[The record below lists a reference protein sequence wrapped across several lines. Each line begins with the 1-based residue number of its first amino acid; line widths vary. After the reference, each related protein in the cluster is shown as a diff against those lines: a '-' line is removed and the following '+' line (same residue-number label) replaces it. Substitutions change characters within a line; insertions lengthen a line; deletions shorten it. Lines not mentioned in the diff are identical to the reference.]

1 MKRLRIVAGLISLI
15 VAVIYLFQ
23 VIDPAALGE
32 MFSVMTVHSGDLMLG
47 LGCYAT
53 AFGLRALS
61 WCRVLPGLS
70 AGQSWAALH
79 VSLLGNHILPLRLGE
94 VLRVTSVLRRTD
106 LAARPVIASAVT
118 LRAVDLV
125 VVLGLAVLVAPATV
139 FDLAPG
145 WALGLLGVG
154 VLALAGGGAVWM
166 TRVGRDG
173 AVTRLPGGLVL
184 VAVVAAWV
192 LEAAVVYA
200 IAGAAGFPLG
210 VGDAVAVTAVTI
222 AVQAVAVTPGGFGTY
237 EAAATAVLVGLGVP
251 AGPAFAIALTTH
263 AVKTLYALAV
273 GAVALA
279 IPAPS
284 YLGRFRLPRLRPPR
298 PAREPVADGAPVV
311 AFLPAYQE
319 EETVA
324 TVVAR
329 IPSRVA
335 GRPVVTIVVDDG
347 STDATAQRAAAAGAR
362 VVSLGVNQGLGAAV
376 RRGLA
381 EAVALDPAVVVYLD
395 ADGEYFPEDMADVA
409 APVLVG
415 DADYVIG
422 SRFSGDIERMLTR
435 RRLGNRV
442 LTAGLR
448 WVARRPDLTDGQSGY
463 RAFSPRAAKAAE
475 IVHDYNYAQVLTLDL
490 LGKGFAYTEV
500 PIRYRFRATGTS
512 FIRLGRYLR
521 KVVSAVHRELNAEP
535 IHAFA
540 EPVIPIMLDSPGR
553 STDGQPAGQLAVE
566 GGCVSGRPGVRGR
579 SGTAGPAER
588 RGPSCCAPGRGPQQ
602 ALDRPGL

>member
-1 MKRLRIVAGLISLI
+1 MPVKHLRIVAGPIFLI
-15 VAVIYLFQ
+15 VGVAYLVR
-23 VIDPAALGE
+23 VIDGAALGE
-32 MFSVMTVHSGDLMLG
+32 IISKVALHSGDLLLG
-47 LGCYAT
+47 LGCYAA
-53 AFGLRALS
+53 AFGLRAVA

-70 AGQSWAALH
+70 TGQSWAALH
-79 VSLLGNHILPLRLGE
+79 VSLLGNHVLPLRLGE

-118 LRAVDLV
+118 LRGADLV
-125 VVLGLAVLVAPATV
+125 AVLGLAALVAPATF

-154 VLALAGGGAVWM
+154 VLAFAGGGAVWM
-166 TRVGRDG
+166 LRVSRDG

-184 VAVVAAWV
+184 VAVVVAWV

-263 AVKTLYALAV
+263 AVKTFYALAV
-273 GAVALA
+273 GTVALA
-279 IPAPS
+279 VPAPS
-284 YLGRFRLPRLRPPR
+284 YFGRFRLPRLLPLR
-298 PAREPVADGAPVV
+298 PARESVADGAPVV

-319 EETVA
+319 EETVGA
-324 TVVAR
+324 VVAR

-347 STDATAQRAAAAGAR
+347 STDATATRAAAAGAR
-362 VVSLGVNQGLGAAV
+362 VVSLGANQGLGAAV

-381 EAVALDPAVVVYLD
+381 EAVALGPAAVVYLD

-409 APVLVG
+409 APVLAG
-415 DADYVIG
+415 EADYVIG
-422 SRFSGDIERMLTR
+422 SRFSGDIERMLAR

-463 RAFSPRAAKAAE
+463 RAFSPRAAKEAE

-500 PIRYRFRATGTS
+500 PIRYRFRTTGSS

-521 KVVSAVHRELNAEP
+521 KVVPAAHRELNAEP
-535 IHAFA
+535 IVVAA
-540 EPVIPIMLDSPGR
+540 EPVIPTTLDSPWRSADGR
-553 STDGQPAGQLAVE
+553 RAW
-566 GGCVSGRPGVRGR
+566 
-579 SGTAGPAER
+579 
-588 RGPSCCAPGRGPQQ
+588 
-602 ALDRPGL
+602 